1 MERAVF
7 LDRDGTINELVYN
20 VDEDVLDSPFT
31 ARRFRLMPRV
41 AEAIKRVNRIGYLT
55 VVVSNQPAIAKKK
68 MTAKAFGEI
77 NKKMVAELKRKGAAL
92 DGVYYCLH
100 HPKSKIKKYKKK
112 CSCRKPKPGLLRMA
126 ARGLNINLRKSYMI
140 GDSWMD
146 VVAGKKAG
154 CITILIGNKEKC
166 DMCKLLIEKDAKPNY
181 IVNNLYEAVKKI
193 K

>member
-77 NKKMVAELKRKGAAL
+77 NKKMTAELKRKGAAL

-112 CSCRKPKPGLLRMA
+112 CSCRKPKSGLLRMA
-126 ARGLNINLRKSYMI
+126 ARDLNINLKKSYMV
-140 GDSWMD
+140 GDSWVD
-146 VVAGKKAG
+146 VLAGRAVG
-154 CITILIGNKEKC
+154 CTTILLGDREKC
-166 DMCKLLIEKDAKPNY
+166 DMCKLLKEKNAKPNH
-181 IVNNLYEAVKKI
+181 IAKDLYEAVKKI